1 VLSIFVR
8 ARGGGALRLCCAPL
22 PSPARGLATLR
33 AVVLEP
39 WIGRALGEAP
49 WVRPHSLNHHQSSG
63 ARRLV
68 RPEPSVSRQAV
79 CGAGPHEGVAP
90 ERLLRAPSVATRAPW
105 RASSHAYVSCSRHL
119 FERRVGPL
127 AGQLAVSYAA
137 TAPAA
142 AFQVCRRACAP
153 DATPADRHRTP
164 PGATRPVAKSGK
176 ATTAKA
182 PSSPWESAAATRR
195 CPPPAAPASLP
206 ATPGRECRALRFR
219 RNGSCGPRRRSVH
232 RHLRCWP

>member
-22 PSPARGLATLR
+22 PSPARGLAAFR

-105 RASSHAYVSCSRHL
+105 RVSSRAYVSCSRHL

-137 TAPAA
+137 AAPAA
-142 AFQVCRRACAP
+142 AFQVCRRA
-153 DATPADRHRTP
+153 TRRTP
-164 PGATRPVAKSGK
+164 PQRTGTAHRLARHALPRK
-176 ATTAKA
+176 AVPA
-182 PSSPWESAAATRR
+182 PSHPWSATRR
-195 CPPPAAPASLP
+195 HPPPPCKHAATAAFLAHPCAVRPEGQRSFLIISLYH
-206 ATPGRECRALRFR
+206 LL
-219 RNGSCGPRRRSVH
+219 GSGPPD
-232 RHLRCWP
+232 LT